1 MVGAQSTVLEPVTI
15 QLRWFHQFQFAGY
28 YAAIEKGFYA
38 EEGLRVSL
46 REFEPGKDRIAP
58 VLEGKAQYGV
68 GDPSLLKLRMQGQPL
83 VVLAQIF
90 QHSPSVLMTR
100 RESGVF
106 SPEELVGKKVMMP
119 LGDFGSAAIQVMILD
134 ALGDLNR
141 LSLIPQTY
149 NHEKLITG
157 DIDAMATYLS
167 NEPFK
172 LKSKGVAVNVI
183 DPRSY
188 GIDFYGDNLFT
199 TEKEV
204 DQQPDRVKKM
214 VRATLKGWEYALE
227 HKDEIIDLILKK
239 YNPALGRNQL
249 GYEAKVVDQMIVPDL
264 VPIGE
269 INPRRYERIAE
280 TYRRLG
286 ISQSSTVPEG
296 FIYRAKPEPAV
307 LLTAEERAWLAAHPD
322 ILIGYTDVFE
332 PEVIANP
339 DGSHRGI
346 LVDFLDELNRRLGTR
361 IRLRIDPIPELL
373 GKAQK
378 RATDGILNI
387 LPEYAD
393 KLGLLKTDGY
403 MTGYGAVFTRK
414 NIVFD
419 RPSDLAGKKV
429 AIIDGVMFT
438 KLIVERYGDGATI
451 LKVNDALEGLQLVD
465 RGEVDLF
472 LGASINAYFL
482 SKYQLFGLVLQ
493 YVYYSHP
500 YTGGMAIRPDWPE
513 LVTILNKGI
522 ASFSKNEINAIVAKW
537 VNVPGQKQT
546 LELTA
551 EEQAWLDQNHTV
563 RVRAADW
570 PPYLI
575 VKENEPPQGIAIE
588 YLKLIEERTGLTFE
602 YEMAKQSFA
611 EFLESM
617 KQRQGPDMTSLIVQT
632 PGREQY
638 LSFTTPYISSPYV
651 IFAREQKETL
661 LDISGLSG
669 KALAVPKGFIIQQ
682 FLEMDYPEI

>member
-1 MVGAQSTVLEPVTI
+1 MNVRKACLIVLFLAVSICNPCLNANMVGAQSTVLEPVTI

-90 QHSPSVLMTR
+90 QHSPSVLITR

-286 ISQSSTVPEG
+286 IDASWDPLV
-296 FIYRAKPEPAV
+296 R
-307 LLTAEERAWLAAHPD
+307 
-322 ILIGYTDVFE
+322 
-332 PEVIANP
+332 IAP
-339 DGSHRGI
+339 DGTLSGI
-346 LVDFLDELNRRLGTR
+346 DPDFLSLLNKRLGTD
-361 IRLRIDPIPELL
+361 IQLKTGSWKDLAEKAKTHEIDGLAASAA
-373 GKAQK
+373 GKAREAHFLFSLPYVELHK
-378 RATDGILNI
+378 SVHVRAGGDLNVN
-387 LPEYAD
+387 
-393 KLGLLKTDGY
+393 GLH
-403 MTGYGAVFTRK
+403 
-414 NIVFD
+414 
-419 RPSDLAGKKV
+419 DLQERKV
-429 AIIDGVMFT
+429 AIQQGNIFRAKYAGTDRRGRDRR
-438 KLIVERYGDGATI
+438 IPIGDGGAQG
-451 LKVNDALEGLQLVD
+451 DALRRD
-465 RGEVDLF
+465 RRGHWHS
-472 LGASINAYFL
+472 GADPN
-482 SKYQLFGLVLQ
+482 
-493 YVYYSHP
+493 
-500 YTGGMAIRPDWPE
+500 R
-513 LVTILNKGI
+513 
-522 ASFSKNEINAIVAKW
+522 
-537 VNVPGQKQT
+537 
-546 LELTA
+546 
-551 EEQAWLDQNHTV
+551 
-563 RVRAADW
+563 
-570 PPYLI
+570 
-575 VKENEPPQGIAIE
+575 
-588 YLKLIEERTGLTFE
+588 
-602 YEMAKQSFA
+602 
-611 EFLESM
+611 
-617 KQRQGPDMTSLIVQT
+617 
-632 PGREQY
+632 
-638 LSFTTPYISSPYV
+638 
-651 IFAREQKETL
+651 
-661 LDISGLSG
+661 
-669 KALAVPKGFIIQQ
+669 
-682 FLEMDYPEI
+682 